1 MPCKIKICFTWN
13 TPSGV
18 FLLIHTLYIHKKY
31 FYFII
36 HYVIITCSNTL
47 GGIKM
52 AKIVAVANQKG
63 GVGKTTTAVNLA
75 AALGAKGK
83 KILLVDSDP
92 QGNSTSGYG
101 INKREVEKTS
111 YDIIIGNCA
120 AKDAVIETKFKG
132 VSVIPS
138 GMDLAGAEIELA
150 EIEKRESRLKNALV
164 LIGGEYDYIIIDCPP
179 SLGLITLNCLCASQT
194 VLVPIQCEF
203 YALEGLSQLIST
215 VRTVK
220 RMYNPYIDIEGIL
233 LTMYDSRLNLTQQ
246 VVDEVKKCFPKKV
259 YSTFI
264 PRNVRLSEA
273 PSFGEPVM
281 YYDKSSKGAKAYAKL
296 AEEFLKNNR

>member
-1 MPCKIKICFTWN
+1 
-13 TPSGV
+13 
-18 FLLIHTLYIHKKY
+18 
-31 FYFII
+31 
-36 HYVIITCSNTL
+36 
-47 GGIKM
+47 M
-52 AKIVAVANQKG
+52 AKTVAVANQKG

-83 KILLVDSDP
+83 KILLVDTDP
-92 QGNSTSGYG
+92 QGNTTSGYG
-101 INKREVEKTS
+101 ISKKGLECTS
-111 YDIIIGNCA
+111 YDVLLGNCN
-120 AKDAVIETKFKG
+120 AKDAIIETEFEN
-132 VSVIPS
+132 VSLIPS

-150 EIEKRESRLKNALV
+150 AEENRESKLKNALA
-164 LIGGEYDYIIIDCPP
+164 LASADYDYIMIDCPP
-179 SLGLITLNCLCASQT
+179 SLGLITLNCLCASQS
-194 VLVPIQCEF
+194 LIVPIQCEF

-220 RMYNPYIDIEGIL
+220 RLYNPYIDIEGVL

-273 PSFGEPVM
+273 PSFGQPVM
-281 YYDKSSKGAKAYAKL
+281 YYDKSSKGAKAYNDL
-296 AEEFLKNNR
+296 ADEFLKNNR